1 MKTIIT
7 NIYSVLSPVRGAAL
21 SGQFDY
27 NCKYSTKASLKDNGW
42 RAESRKKCY
51 VGDRL
56 SSVRLSGVSNILALQ
71 VVIHM
76 EGRGIPGT

>member
-42 RAESRKKCY
+42 RAMR
-51 VGDRL
+51 VGRSAMLETDL
-56 SSVRLSGVSNILALQ
+56 GQ
-71 VVIHM
+71 
-76 EGRGIPGT
+76 EGFLE